1 MNTIRLIKQLER
13 YSTFDLD
20 TFSYLAQLDKATAKV
35 RLFRLK
41 KAGYIWELQRNSYTV
56 HKDPLLVAST
66 IIWPS
71 YISFWYA
78 LNYHGLTYQLPTEI
92 SVLTTRKKSLRT
104 IQFESMAMVFY
115 NINPKIFF
123 GFDRIVVRNLE
134 IFMADKEKA
143 VIDSILLNRISVTEI
158 FEILQKNITNLDLQH
173 IKNYILHIGNISLMK
188 RIGYLLDLLDH
199 DLYPYFKDHIYR
211 TMIKLDPTMNT
222 IGTRCSK
229 WGVLDNIMV
238 RE

>member
-1 MNTIRLIKQLER
+1 MNTIHLLKELER

-20 TFSYLAQLDKATAKV
+20 TFTYVAQLDKAYAKV

-41 KAGYIWELQRNSYTV
+41 KAGYILELQRNSYTV
-56 HKDPLLVAST
+56 HKDPLMVAST

-71 YISFWYA
+71 YISYWYA

-104 IQFESMAMVFY
+104 IQFGSMNLVFY
-115 NINPKIFF
+115 SVNPKIFF

-134 IFMADKEKA
+134 IFMANKEKA
-143 VIDSILLNRISVTEI
+143 IIDSILLNRISVQEI
-158 FEILQKNITNLDLQH
+158 FEILQNNLSSLDLQR

-188 RIGYLLDLLDH
+188 RIGYMLDLLEY
-199 DLYPYFKDHIYR
+199 DLYPALEDQIYR
-211 TMIKLDPTMNT
+211 TMIKLDPTMNKKG
-222 IGTRCSK
+222 IRCPK
-229 WGVLDNIMV
+229 WGILDNIMV